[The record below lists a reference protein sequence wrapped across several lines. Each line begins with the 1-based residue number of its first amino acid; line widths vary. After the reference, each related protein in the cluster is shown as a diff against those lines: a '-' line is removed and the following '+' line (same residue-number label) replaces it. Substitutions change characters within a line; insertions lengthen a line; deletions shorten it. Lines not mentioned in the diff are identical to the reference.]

1 MRYGRKRRREQKKE
15 RPFARRLKYESAK
28 EALGKL
34 IEWGGAG
41 IGMLVGLAGAKYGM
55 PVSPAVA
62 STGGAIIGGMV
73 GSQGKALAVAGIDH
87 LRERRDQRK
96 AAAAAGGSRQGLQ
109 RRTGSRG
116 VTRSISAP
124 RPRAGSAS
132 IAGQVIGGLDN
143 VVAQLNRA
151 SRQLAE
157 IHRTM
162 WASQNAL
169 SAVLAGG
176 RPEVVRAVDAQLSTA
191 RGNVHDSSGLLT
203 TGAETIS
210 SYRASI

>member
-1 MRYGRKRRREQKKE
+1 MSWRKDNRRRKQVE

-28 EALGKL
+28 EALGRL
-34 IEWGGAG
+34 VEWGGAG
-41 IGMLVGLAGAKYGM
+41 VGMLAGLAGAKYGM

-73 GSQGKALAVAGIDH
+73 GSQGKAIVVAGIDH
-87 LRERRDQRK
+87 LRERRDQRRAAT
-96 AAAAAGGSRQGLQ
+96 AAAASHREWLRRSGSNGVAGSLS
-109 RRTGSRG
+109 T
-116 VTRSISAP
+116 P
-124 RPRAGSAS
+124 RPRGGSAS

-143 VVAQLNRA
+143 VVGQLDRA

-169 SAVLAGG
+169 NAVLAGG
-176 RPEVVRAVDAQLSTA
+176 RPEVVRAVDATLSEA
-191 RGNVHDSSGLLT
+191 RGLVHDSSGMLT
-203 TGAETIS
+203 GSANIVGG
-210 SYRASI
+210 YRASI